1 LGLAA
6 LALASC
12 DVNQKSSPS
21 PNDAGEKPAAPAGS
35 EAPKAASTPSPAPA
49 AGATGAAA
57 APSTTPTPAP
67 APAPDAGTNE
77 YVVLSVRGGE
87 LVIELA
93 DADAPKH
100 AANFRQLVQSGFYN
114 GKGFHRVIEGFVAQA
129 GDPNPQGDGT
139 GSQGAPIPSEAKL
152 PNKKGAVGMARDVD
166 PQSNPTRMSYGS
178 QFYICL
184 DDQPSLDAQG
194 FTVFGRV
201 VRGLEL
207 AGAIQRGDFDVNN
220 GIVPASQRTRIDR
233 AELRRL
239 PAIPAPSSSASPT
252 PVSPIPSPASSA
264 DEYAELETN
273 IGKIYIDVFETE
285 TPKHA
290 ANFKKLVR
298 EGFYNGL
305 TFHRVIDGFMAQ
317 GGDPAGNGSGG
328 PGYTIDNEIKL
339 KHLRG
344 SVAAARL
351 PDGGNPER
359 KSSGS
364 QFFICFAPQGSL
376 DIGGYTVFGHVVKGM
391 DVVDRI
397 TRGPREQNGAVP
409 NDQRTKIVKARLVPA
424 AEVQVESP
432 SPAK

>member
-1 LGLAA
+1 
-6 LALASC
+6 
-12 DVNQKSSPS
+12 
-21 PNDAGEKPAAPAGS
+21 
-35 EAPKAASTPSPAPA
+35 
-49 AGATGAAA
+49 
-57 APSTTPTPAP
+57 
-67 APAPDAGTNE
+67 
-77 YVVLSVRGGE
+77 
-87 LVIELA
+87 
-93 DADAPKH
+93 
-100 AANFRQLVQSGFYN
+100 
-114 GKGFHRVIEGFVAQA
+114 
-129 GDPNPQGDGT
+129 
-139 GSQGAPIPSEAKL
+139 
-152 PNKKGAVGMARDVD
+152 MARDVD